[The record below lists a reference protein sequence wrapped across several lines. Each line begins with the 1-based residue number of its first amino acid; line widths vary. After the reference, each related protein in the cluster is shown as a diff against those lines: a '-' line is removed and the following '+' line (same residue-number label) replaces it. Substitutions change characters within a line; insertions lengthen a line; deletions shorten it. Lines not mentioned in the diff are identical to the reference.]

1 MNIQNMM
8 KLAEQHAEEQKNAM
22 DFQRNLQTQHRLIM
36 STMINDGLNID
47 DATEK
52 VVNLLKIKGI
62 KGNDLEIIT
71 ALAELAK
78 SEVKGMLNNV
88 KELMENV
95 E

>member
-8 KLAEQHAEEQKNAM
+8 KLAEQHAEEQRHAM
-22 DFQRNLQTQHRLIM
+22 DIQKNLQTQRRLIM
-36 STMINDGLNID
+36 SVMINDQLNID